1 MKRSSGQVA
10 LVVLIISA
18 ISLTL
23 GLALSDRVRT
33 NVKVDKDDELLQ
45 RAFNAA
51 ESGIDRYLS
60 DDTQLAY
67 TAPDGSTAEI
77 DPIPLDG
84 QTIEFGEYTRRDG
97 YAFFWLVDH
106 NDDGTI
112 NYGSYY
118 GGNSV
123 SICFDDFNGG
133 FMVYYYG
140 MDVGT
145 YGVIRRAYNLVS
157 GANTIMN
164 ATTVSGGTNCSGYAL
179 TSSFPLGTDFN
190 IPLLLVIKPI
200 GGGSRFA
207 VTGNNFPVQG
217 ELIRA
222 TGRSADTSTNVAVVR
237 RYDPTYY
244 MSFMLDGVV
253 ANDVVES
260 DSSSVP
266 TGVPTNTPTPTAIP
280 TSSAPVNCNNGIDP
294 PWVCDPGC
302 DCGLFFDQCSCP

>member
-1 MKRSSGQVA
+1 MKKNGGQVA
-10 LVVLIISA
+10 LVVLLISA

-23 GLALSDRVRT
+23 GLALSDRVKT

-51 ESGIDRYLS
+51 ESGVDRYLS
-60 DDTQLAY
+60 DDTQLTY

-77 DPIPLDG
+77 YASPITG
-84 QTIEFGEYTRRDG
+84 QTVEFGEYTRRDN

-106 NDDGTI
+106 NDDGSI
-112 NYGSYY
+112 NYGNYY

-123 SICFDDFNGG
+123 SICFDDYNGG
-133 FMVYYYG
+133 FIVYYYG
-140 MDVGT
+140 MAGAN

-164 ATTVSGGTNCSGYAL
+164 ATTVSGGTSCSGYEL
-179 TSSFPLGTDFN
+179 TSSFSLGTDFT

-207 VTGNNFPVQG
+207 VTGSNFPTQG

-237 RYDPTYY
+237 RWDPTYY

-253 ANDVVES
+253 ANDTIE
-260 DSSSVP
+260 
-266 TGVPTNTPTPTAIP
+266 
-280 TSSAPVNCNNGIDP
+280 
-294 PWVCDPGC
+294 
-302 DCGLFFDQCSCP
+302 